1 MGGVAHVDAGI
12 SSSRSRGSISSLEQ
26 PRARFKPSKI
36 TARERASWPPS
47 PASTI
52 LRLPACLPACLPAAT
67 LRMGRCLGQGE
78 RGEGAQ
84 HLVPIHTPGRRGE
97 EGGGRGG
104 GGSKFPSHSYSHTPS
119 SITSDYERCPKIQPH
134 VFAHNHP
141 FNTSGREPPPCAR
154 PPGDVPIHRRC

>member
-67 LRMGRCLGQGE
+67 LRMGRCLGQG
-78 RGEGAQ
+78 GE
-84 HLVPIHTPGRRGE
+84 
-97 EGGGRGG
+97 GRGG
-104 GGSKFPSHSYSHTPS
+104 TTPRSHSHAGQKRRGRGWKGGRRIKIP
-119 SITSDYERCPKIQPH
+119 ITFL
-134 VFAHNHP
+134 FAHSLIHNQRLRTLSK
-141 FNTSGREPPPCAR
+141 NTAARLRAQPPLQHER
-154 PPGDVPIHRRC
+154 PRTPAMRPSPWRCSYT